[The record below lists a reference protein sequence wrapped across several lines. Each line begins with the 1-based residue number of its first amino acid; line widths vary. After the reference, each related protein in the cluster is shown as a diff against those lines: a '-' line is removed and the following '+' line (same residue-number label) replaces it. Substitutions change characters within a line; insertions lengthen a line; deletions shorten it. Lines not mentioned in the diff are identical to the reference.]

1 MINIRVHMLSNF
13 AKDLQTFKNWNPK
26 VVDVGGIPLGGNHPV
41 RIQSMTNTPTMDTAA
56 TVAQCIRLIEAGCEL
71 VRITA
76 QSIAEAKN
84 LALIKQEIRKAGFDT
99 PLIADVHF
107 KPAVAEVAAR
117 LVEKVRI
124 NPGNYTDKRSQGK
137 TFSVSSYYEELERI
151 AQRLDALLRICR
163 EHGTAIRIGTN
174 HGSLSWRIMERY
186 GDSPLGMA
194 ESAMEFVRICN
205 TAGFHN
211 LVLSM
216 KSSNVRVMVE
226 ATRLLVRKM
235 MREKMQYPVHLGV
248 TEAGNGLEGRM
259 KSAAGIGTLL
269 TDGIGDTIRVSLT
282 EAPENEIPVA
292 QQIVAFFPAK
302 IKKKFQVP
310 DNYEPGF
317 TVDFGFERRNSQPA
331 GSIGNGNVPVVLR
344 EDAGVQTIDEDGN
357 IEGNHGAWAF
367 PVEIKNEPGKI
378 QYVRLEKAGSEEL
391 AEILVL
397 IKQLDYAVLVFMVKN
412 LQSLPGIR
420 KFIREIDRHGINLP
434 VILSFEDSE
443 PDLSRFAVSASLH
456 LAPLLNDGLC
466 DGIFLQNKQLKSP
479 AILETAFGILQATH
493 SRITQNEYIACPG
506 CGRTQYDLEGT
517 LEKVKNATAHL
528 KGLKIAVMGCIV
540 NGPGEMADADFG
552 YVGQGNGRV
561 SIYKGKT
568 LVKKNIPEGEA
579 VRELVAL
586 MMVQGHSSQ

>member
-1 MINIRVHMLSNF
+1 MEINIGYL
-13 AKDLQTFKNWNPK
+13 
-26 VVDVGGIPLGGNHPV
+26 PLGGNQPV

-76 QSIAEAKN
+76 QNIAEAKN
-84 LALIKQEIRKAGFDT
+84 LAIIKQEIRNASFDT

-107 KPAVAEVAAR
+107 KPTVAEVAAR

-124 NPGNYTDKRSQGK
+124 NPGNYVDKRV
-137 TFSVSSYYEELERI
+137 SVRPYSEKEYESELERI
-151 AQRLDALLRICR
+151 AQRLEPLLRICR

-186 GDSPLGMA
+186 GDTPLGMA

-226 ATRLLVRKM
+226 ATRLLVHKM
-235 MREKMQYPVHLGV
+235 IQEKMQYPVHLGV
-248 TEAGNGLEGRM
+248 TEAGNGLEGRI

-269 TDGIGDTIRVSLT
+269 ADGIGDTIRVSLT

-292 QQIVAFFPAK
+292 QQIVSFFPGKARDT
-302 IKKKFQVP
+302 FQFP
-310 DNYEPGF
+310 DSFKPIVS
-317 TVDFGFERRNSQPA
+317 TDLGFERRISQHA

-344 EDAGVQTIDEDGN
+344 EESGLQTIDENGG
-357 IEGNHGAWAF
+357 IEGNYGEWVSLDEAC
-367 PVEIKNEPGKI
+367 NEPDKI
-378 QYVRLEKAGSEEL
+378 QYIGLEEAGDEEL
-391 AEILVL
+391 TKILVRKRTL
-397 IKQLDYAVLVFMVKN
+397 ENAALVFRVKN
-412 LQSLPGIR
+412 LQLLTRIR
-420 KFIREIDRHGINLP
+420 KIIRKIDGQGIKLP
-434 VILSFEDSE
+434 VILNFEDSE
-443 PDLSRFAVSASLH
+443 PDLNRFVVNASLH
-456 LAPLLNDGLC
+456 LSPLLNDGLC

-479 AILETAFGILQATH
+479 AILETAFGILQATR

-506 CGRTQYDLEGT
+506 CGRTQYNLEGA
-517 LEKVKNATAHL
+517 LEKVKDATSHL

-552 YVGQGNGRV
+552 YVGQGNSRV
-561 SIYKGKT
+561 SIYQGKT
-568 LVKKNIPEGEA
+568 LVKKNIPEEGA

-586 MMVQGHSSQ
+586 IKAQGHWSQ

>member
-1 MINIRVHMLSNF
+1 MHGLVNGKLSH
-13 AKDLQTFKNWNPK
+13 LTFWNPIEFNI
-26 VVDVGGIPLGGNHPV
+26 GGILLGGNQAV
-41 RIQSMTNTPTMDTAA
+41 RIQSMTNTPTLDTTA

-84 LALIKQEIRKAGFDT
+84 LAVIKQEIRNAGFDT

-137 TFSVSSYYEELERI
+137 TFSESSYHEELERI
-151 AQRLDALLRICR
+151 AQRLQPLLRICR

-186 GDSPLGMA
+186 GDTPLGMA

-205 TAGFHN
+205 TAGFHK

-226 ATRLLVRKM
+226 ATRLLVHKM
-235 MREKMQYPVHLGV
+235 IQEKMQYPLHLGV
-248 TEAGNGLEGRM
+248 TEAGNGPEGRM
-259 KSAAGIGTLL
+259 KSAAGIGSLL
-269 TDGIGDTIRVSLT
+269 AAGIGDTIRVSLT

-292 QQIVAFFPAK
+292 QQIVSFFPAK
-302 IKKKFQVP
+302 AKNTFQVP

-317 TVDFGFERRNSQPA
+317 TVDFGFERRNSRPA
-331 GSIGNGNVPVVLR
+331 GSIGNGNVPVVLQ
-344 EDAGVQTIDEDGN
+344 EEHGVHTIDENEN
-357 IEGNHGAWAF
+357 IEGNYGEWVSLDEAC
-367 PVEIKNEPGKI
+367 NEPGKI
-378 QYVRLEKAGSEEL
+378 QYIRLEKAGDEEFTK
-391 AEILVL
+391 ILVR
-397 IKQLDYAVLVFMVKN
+397 KKTLDNAVLVFRVKN
-412 LQSLPGIR
+412 LQLLAGIR
-420 KFIREIDRHGINLP
+420 KLIREMDGQGIKMP
-434 VILSFEDSE
+434 VILNFEDNES
-443 PDLSRFAVSASLH
+443 DVSRFAVSASLH

-479 AILETAFGILQATH
+479 AILATAFGILQATR

-517 LEKVKNATAHL
+517 LEKVKYATAHL

-552 YVGQGNGRV
+552 YVGQGNGKV
-561 SIYKGKT
+561 SIYQRKT

-586 MMVQGHSSQ
+586 IKAQGHLFQ